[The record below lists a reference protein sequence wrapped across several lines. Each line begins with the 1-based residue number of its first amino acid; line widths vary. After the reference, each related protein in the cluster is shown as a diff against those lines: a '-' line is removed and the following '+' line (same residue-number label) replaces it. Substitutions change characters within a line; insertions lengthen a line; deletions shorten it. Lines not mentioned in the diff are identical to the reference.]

1 MINEDTN
8 IAGSIHFKR
17 HLDVTDLVIE
27 NLLNGHDVNNI
38 VQNGLRKTNP
48 DILELSKLT
57 VHGNVTF
64 EVKVNIFCFFIIMY
78 IFCFFKDSVDT
89 NTINSYDV
97 DEYLGQ
103 VVNLTNPGVVTG
115 TKKTLHSI
123 IVSQDAIF
131 ESFNGIRLN
140 FTTLLTV
147 SDDQTITGEYV
158 LDHLISDE
166 IELRAINGQSL
177 SDFVQT
183 VGTKDVQVI
192 KGPMDIE
199 HMAVEEAL
207 KIEDRILN
215 DCKLTDYL
223 DINKF
228 THFDSLSIQNG
239 TLLLEQ
245 PSDNNPELATIAL
258 K

>member
-1 MINEDTN
+1 M
-8 IAGSIHFKR
+8 
-17 HLDVTDLVIE
+17 
-27 NLLNGHDVNNI
+27 
-38 VQNGLRKTNP
+38 
-48 DILELSKLT
+48 
-57 VHGNVTF
+57 
-64 EVKVNIFCFFIIMY
+64 
-78 IFCFFKDSVDT
+78 
-89 NTINSYDV
+89 
-97 DEYLGQ
+97 
-103 VVNLTNPGVVTG
+103 NLTNPGVVTG

-166 IELRAINGQSL
+166 IELRAINGQNL

-183 VGTKDVQVI
+183 AGTKDVQVI

-199 HMAVEEAL
+199 HMAVEGAL